1 MGVYFGIMG
10 VFSGIAMLME
20 QYWMGAVMG
29 GSAALLYVAY
39 NLDRSYRRKQLLK
52 YLEKEENAMES
63 SGRGEAPFPAV
74 MVRLGDGTIVW
85 TNQLFSKMT
94 GFNDTM
100 KEHDLR
106 DLVPELSVDWRSG
119 RPSVPRMLPSTAA
132 ATGSTAR

>member
-1 MGVYFGIMG
+1 MVKNRLNRLLRPHMGVYFGIMG

-74 MVRLGDGTIVW
+74 MVRLGDGTIACSA
-85 TNQLFSKMT
+85 TNLYDCMVNAITF
-94 GFNDTM
+94 GI
-100 KEHDLR
+100 
-106 DLVPELSVDWRSG
+106 PERHNVRTS
-119 RPSVPRMLPSTAA
+119 
-132 ATGSTAR
+132 